1 MVEPVVSVGKEKLL
15 REVVLRKTV
24 PGDPLVLP
32 AQFAGRRIEA
42 VVDTA
47 AQATVVGLDWLR
59 SNRPHLQL
67 GEKVSLLNA
76 AKGSQMEGWKLRQQC
91 LIFGDSR
98 FTIDVIVTPISD
110 DMLLGLDFLQRN
122 GVVIDLAEGTVSVK
136 GRVLE
141 ARGMRTQDASFDIG
155 RATLSRKVVVPPFSE
170 RQVLAKKFCHGQKTF
185 VFEPSVKN
193 RGLLLPRLIVSP
205 ENQFP
210 VIVRNDS
217 DRYISLRKG
226 HHLGFLIESAEVLE
240 ESDSAIRQVTVGQS
254 HFEVGQGKEVP
265 EFLQDL
271 FERSSESLSES
282 EQVALSQ
289 LLREFQDVFS
299 KGDLDIGHFSGFQ
312 HRIDTGDAEPFKE
325 RMRRTPLGFQEEE
338 EKHLRAM
345 LAADVIQ
352 PSSSPWSSA
361 PVLVRKKDGGLRWC
375 VDFRKLNH
383 LTRKDS
389 FPIPR
394 IEDCLDFLGGATFLS
409 TLDMASGYWQ
419 IDIAD

>member
-1 MVEPVVSVGKEKLL
+1 M
-15 REVVLRKTV
+15 
-24 PGDPLVLP
+24 
-32 AQFAGRRIEA
+32 
-42 VVDTA
+42 
-47 AQATVVGLDWLR
+47 
-59 SNRPHLQL
+59 
-67 GEKVSLLNA
+67 
-76 AKGSQMEGWKLRQQC
+76 
-91 LIFGDSR
+91 
-98 FTIDVIVTPISD
+98 
-110 DMLLGLDFLQRN
+110 
-122 GVVIDLAEGTVSVK
+122 
-136 GRVLE
+136 
-141 ARGMRTQDASFDIG
+141 
-155 RATLSRKVVVPPFSE
+155 
-170 RQVLAKKFCHGQKTF
+170 
-185 VFEPSVKN
+185 
-193 RGLLLPRLIVSP
+193 LPRLIVSP

-338 EKHLRAM
+338 ERHLKAM

-389 FPIPR
+389 FLIPR
-394 IEDCLDFLGGATFLS
+394 IEDCLDFLEGATFLS